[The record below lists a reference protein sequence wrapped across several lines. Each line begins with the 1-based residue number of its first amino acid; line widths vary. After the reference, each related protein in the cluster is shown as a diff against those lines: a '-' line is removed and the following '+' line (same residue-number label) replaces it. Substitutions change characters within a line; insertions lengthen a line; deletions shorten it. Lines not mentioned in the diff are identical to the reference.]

1 MFWIA
6 LRPRYSRN
14 CTTNF
19 EDVYGGWHS
28 VTRKPTVTPN
38 FFTAHDHGGLDDPC
52 MIEDLP
58 IPIKRA
64 FGPSTVEVRSFARR
78 TCRIPCDRPPR
89 DLCVPPSVVSSSL
102 SSPHSPHAGKFQF
115 SFFHGDQCF
124 HLSAS
129 RGPVSGAH
137 SHLDLEMEPEWFLQ
151 RVRAAAAQFRRV
163 LQPQRVGY
171 SRQGFCG

>member
-1 MFWIA
+1 
-6 LRPRYSRN
+6 
-14 CTTNF
+14 
-19 EDVYGGWHS
+19 
-28 VTRKPTVTPN
+28 
-38 FFTAHDHGGLDDPC
+38 
-52 MIEDLP
+52 MIEVLP

-64 FGPSTVEVRSFARR
+64 FGPSTVEVRSFAVR

-102 SSPHSPHAGKFQF
+102 SSPHTPRAGKFQF

-124 HLSAS
+124 HLSAG
-129 RGPVSGAH
+129 RGPVSAAP
-137 SHLDLEMEPEWFLQ
+137 SHLDLEKEPKWSLQ

-171 SRQGFCG
+171 SRQGFCGRYLCCFFSPLVLFFA